1 MEQILAQVHRAQRK
15 LRLELFLRRL
25 WRCWFVMLVLTALAV
40 VVPKFVFFPNLPED
54 WALYCVS
61 AALGLGFLVAAVW
74 TLLRSRSELD
84 AAVELDLR
92 YGLKE
97 RVASSLS
104 LTPTAAKTPAGQA
117 LLSDTQRVVARL
129 DVDQLFPVHWPRR
142 PWLPLAPA
150 IVAFLSVMLLDE
162 PQAQS
167 SLDPNAQK
175 ITQQQHENVTR
186 ELRKHLKKL
195 QKKAADNKDLK
206 DAAGLFQELEKQ
218 ADNMAKARKPNRQK
232 SLVQLN
238 DLSKQLEKRRQEL
251 GSSQA
256 MKKQFKNMNNL
267 NRGPADKMVE
277 AMKQGDWKNARQEL
291 DKLKQQLA
299 AGKLDEQSKKDLEK
313 QLQQIQKKLAA
324 AADARQQA
332 MKDLQKQI
340 DQQKQRGNQ
349 AQASEL
355 QQKLD
360 QMQAQQNNFNKLN
373 QLAQK
378 MGACQQCMKEGDA
391 AGAAVAL
398 DQMMQQMQELQQQQA
413 EGKMLA
419 AAMDQLQAAKD
430 AMSCDECQGQGCQAC
445 QGAGIGNQ
453 PGTKPGNGMGQGRGQ
468 GPRPDEKNDVG
479 FRDSKVRQDPRQGAA
494 VIVGETEGSNIRGQV
509 AQSIKQQM
517 ISQAS
522 EPADPLTIEQLPKSR
537 REHAEEYF
545 NSLRGE

>member
-1 MEQILAQVHRAQRK
+1 
-15 LRLELFLRRL
+15 
-25 WRCWFVMLVLTALAV
+25 
-40 VVPKFVFFPNLPED
+40 
-54 WALYCVS
+54 
-61 AALGLGFLVAAVW
+61 
-74 TLLRSRSELD
+74 
-84 AAVELDLR
+84 
-92 YGLKE
+92 
-97 RVASSLS
+97 
-104 LTPTAAKTPAGQA
+104 
-117 LLSDTQRVVARL
+117 
-129 DVDQLFPVHWPRR
+129 
-142 PWLPLAPA
+142 
-150 IVAFLSVMLLDE
+150 LLDE

-167 SLDPNAQK
+167 SLDPNAQN

-291 DKLKQQLA
+291 NKLKQQLA

-313 QLQQIQKKLAA
+313 QLQQIQKKLVA

-468 GPRPDEKNDVG
+468 G
-479 FRDSKVRQDPRQGAA
+479 
-494 VIVGETEGSNIRGQV
+494 
-509 AQSIKQQM
+509 
-517 ISQAS
+517 
-522 EPADPLTIEQLPKSR
+522 
-537 REHAEEYF
+537 
-545 NSLRGE
+545 